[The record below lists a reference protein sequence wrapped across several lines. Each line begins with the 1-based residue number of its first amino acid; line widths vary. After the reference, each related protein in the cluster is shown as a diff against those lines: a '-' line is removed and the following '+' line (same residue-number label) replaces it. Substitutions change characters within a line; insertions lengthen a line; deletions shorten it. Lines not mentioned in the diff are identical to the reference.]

1 MAPFIGRHFLLKSKS
16 QISPGAAWRLLL
28 SLLDQPSR
36 RFAMLSMFARP
47 EDKSA
52 PPKTSGPAKAPS
64 AHAPKAAAA
73 ASKPTIRLINQAAA
87 NANPPRHV
95 PERQSPER
103 AIVQQSALDRRTPS
117 IGQYLHHL
125 QHDIRSYVK
134 AETLNAVIGTTPAEV
149 QRVARILAK
158 LKGRYLAQLVDLGN
172 GANGPIGEPE
182 IRDLRR
188 CREMYE
194 EVELGLNT
202 LRAAIEAGD
211 LELDGIRG
219 E

>member
-1 MAPFIGRHFLLKSKS
+1 MAFASV
-16 QISPGAAWRLLL
+16 
-28 SLLDQPSR
+28 LLDQSSR
-36 RFAMLSMFARP
+36 RFAMLSMFARS
-47 EDKSA
+47 EDKA
-52 PPKTSGPAKAPS
+52 PAPAKAPS
-64 AHAPKAAAA
+64 TKAPAANAPKATATAG
-73 ASKPTIRLINQAAA
+73 KPTIRLINQAAA
-87 NANPPRHV
+87 NANPPRQI
-95 PERQSPER
+95 PERQPV
-103 AIVQQSALDRRTPS
+103 AQQSALDRRTPS

-134 AETLNAVIGTTPAEV
+134 AETLNAVIGTTPAEI

>member
-1 MAPFIGRHFLLKSKS
+1 
-16 QISPGAAWRLLL
+16 
-28 SLLDQPSR
+28 
-36 RFAMLSMFARP
+36 MLSMFARS
-47 EDKSA
+47 EDKAA
-52 PPKTSGPAKAPS
+52 PQTSGPARAPS
-64 AHAPKAAAA
+64 AHAPRAAAT
-73 ASKPTIRLINQAAA
+73 ASKPAIRLINQAAA

-95 PERQSPER
+95 PDRQP
-103 AIVQQSALDRRTPS
+103 APHQSALDRRTPS

-134 AETLNAVIGTTPAEV
+134 AETLNAVIGTTPAEI

>member
-1 MAPFIGRHFLLKSKS
+1 
-16 QISPGAAWRLLL
+16 
-28 SLLDQPSR
+28 
-36 RFAMLSMFARP
+36 MLSMFARQD
-47 EDKSA
+47 DKIA
-52 PPKTSGPAKAPS
+52 TPAKAP
-64 AHAPKAAAA
+64 AAAAPKAAVAA
-73 ASKPTIRLINQAAA
+73 PAALTNTARSTIRLLDPVAA
-87 NANPPRHV
+87 NTNPPRK
-95 PERQSPER
+95 
-103 AIVQQSALDRRTPS
+103 SALERRAPS

-172 GANGPIGEPE
+172 GAKGPIGEPE

-194 EVELGLNT
+194 EVELGLNM

-211 LELDGIRG
+211 LELDGVRG

>member
-1 MAPFIGRHFLLKSKS
+1 
-16 QISPGAAWRLLL
+16 
-28 SLLDQPSR
+28 
-36 RFAMLSMFARP
+36 MLSMFARP
-47 EDKSA
+47 DDKPLAQS
-52 PPKTSGPAKAPS
+52 KAP
-64 AHAPKAAAA
+64 ATVAPKAAAPAPA
-73 ASKPTIRLINQAAA
+73 ARPTIRLLDPVAA
-87 NANPPRHV
+87 NANPPRKSSL
-95 PERQSPER
+95 E
-103 AIVQQSALDRRTPS
+103 RRTPS
-117 IGQYLHHL
+117 TGQYLHHL

-134 AETLNAVIGTTPAEV
+134 AETLNAVIGTTPAEI

-194 EVELGLNT
+194 EVELGLNM

-211 LELDGIRG
+211 LELDGVRG
-219 E
+219 D

>member
-1 MAPFIGRHFLLKSKS
+1 
-16 QISPGAAWRLLL
+16 
-28 SLLDQPSR
+28 
-36 RFAMLSMFARP
+36 MLSMFARS
-47 EDKSA
+47 EDKA
-52 PPKTSGPAKAPS
+52 PAPARAPS
-64 AHAPKAAAA
+64 PHAPKAAAT

-87 NANPPRHV
+87 NANPPRQA
-95 PERQSPER
+95 PERQP
-103 AIVQQSALDRRTPS
+103 AQQTALDRRTPS

-134 AETLNAVIGTTPAEV
+134 AETLNAVIGTTPAEI

>member
-1 MAPFIGRHFLLKSKS
+1 
-16 QISPGAAWRLLL
+16 
-28 SLLDQPSR
+28 
-36 RFAMLSMFARP
+36 MLSMFARP
-47 EDKSA
+47 EDRPAA
-52 PPKTSGPAKAPS
+52 PARTPADIT
-64 AHAPKAAAA
+64 PKAAAT
-73 ASKPTIRLINQAAA
+73 ASKPTIRLLNPAAA
-87 NANPPRHV
+87 NANPPHQISPRPV
-95 PERQSPER
+95 AERQAST
-103 AIVQQSALDRRTPS
+103 QSNVIERRTPN

-172 GANGPIGEPE
+172 GKNGPIGEPE

-194 EVELGLNT
+194 EIELGLNT

-211 LELDGIRG
+211 LELDGVRCD
-219 E
+219 

>member
-1 MAPFIGRHFLLKSKS
+1 
-16 QISPGAAWRLLL
+16 
-28 SLLDQPSR
+28 
-36 RFAMLSMFARP
+36 MLSMFTRS
-47 EDKSA
+47 EDKAA
-52 PPKTSGPAKAPS
+52 PPRASGTTPS
-64 AHAPKAAAA
+64 PHAPKAAAT

-87 NANPPRHV
+87 NANPPRPA
-95 PERQSPER
+95 PERQQ
-103 AIVQQSALDRRTPS
+103 ALQQSTLDRRTPS

-134 AETLNAVIGTTPAEV
+134 AETLNAVIGTTPAEI

>member
-1 MAPFIGRHFLLKSKS
+1 
-16 QISPGAAWRLLL
+16 
-28 SLLDQPSR
+28 
-36 RFAMLSMFARP
+36 MLSMFARS
-47 EDKSA
+47 EDKAA
-52 PPKTSGPAKAPS
+52 PPKASGPAKAP
-64 AHAPKAAAA
+64 AAQAPKAAATA
-73 ASKPTIRLINQAAA
+73 GKPTIRLINQAAA
-87 NANPPRHV
+87 NANPPRPI
-95 PERQSPER
+95 PERQVVER
-103 AIVQQSALDRRTPS
+103 AAPQPSALDRRTPS

-172 GANGPIGEPE
+172 GNNGPIGEPE

-194 EVELGLNT
+194 EVEIGLNT
-202 LRAAIEAGD
+202 LRASIEAGD

>member
-1 MAPFIGRHFLLKSKS
+1 
-16 QISPGAAWRLLL
+16 
-28 SLLDQPSR
+28 
-36 RFAMLSMFARP
+36 MLSMFARP
-47 EDKSA
+47 EDKS
-52 PPKTSGPAKAPS
+52 TPAKAP
-64 AHAPKAAAA
+64 APHAPKAAAT

-87 NANPPRHV
+87 NANPPRQL
-95 PERQSPER
+95 PERQVPDR
-103 AIVQQSALDRRTPS
+103 VAAPQQSTLERRTPS

-172 GANGPIGEPE
+172 GPIGEPE

-211 LELDGIRG
+211 LELDGVRG

>member
-1 MAPFIGRHFLLKSKS
+1 MAPFIGRHFLLKSTS
-16 QISPGAAWRLLL
+16 LAAQDPARGLLL
-28 SLLDQPSR
+28 SRPDQPGR
-36 RFAMLSMFARP
+36 RFAMLSMFARS
-47 EDKSA
+47 EDKA
-52 PPKTSGPAKAPS
+52 PAPARAPS
-64 AHAPKAAAA
+64 PHAPKAAAT

-87 NANPPRHV
+87 ANANPPRQA
-95 PERQSPER
+95 PERQPAQPST
-103 AIVQQSALDRRTPS
+103 LDRRTPS

-172 GANGPIGEPE
+172 SNNGPIGEPE

-194 EVELGLNT
+194 EVEMGLNT

>member
-1 MAPFIGRHFLLKSKS
+1 MALASV
-16 QISPGAAWRLLL
+16 
-28 SLLDQPSR
+28 LLDQSSR
-36 RFAMLSMFARP
+36 RFAMLSMFARS
-47 EDKSA
+47 EDKA
-52 PPKTSGPAKAPS
+52 PAPAKAPS
-64 AHAPKAAAA
+64 TKAPAANAPKATATAG
-73 ASKPTIRLINQAAA
+73 KPTIRLINQAAA
-87 NANPPRHV
+87 NANPPRQI
-95 PERQSPER
+95 PERQPV
-103 AIVQQSALDRRTPS
+103 AQQSALDRRTPS

-134 AETLNAVIGTTPAEV
+134 AETLNAVIGTTPAEI

>member
-1 MAPFIGRHFLLKSKS
+1 
-16 QISPGAAWRLLL
+16 
-28 SLLDQPSR
+28 
-36 RFAMLSMFARP
+36 MLSMFARQD
-47 EDKSA
+47 DKTA
-52 PPKTSGPAKAPS
+52 TPAKTPA
-64 AHAPKAAAA
+64 AVAPKAVVAAPA
-73 ASKPTIRLINQAAA
+73 APTNTARSTIRLLDPVAA
-87 NANPPRHV
+87 NANPPRQN
-95 PERQSPER
+95 PNRQN
-103 AIVQQSALDRRTPS
+103 ANQQSALERRAPS

-134 AETLNAVIGTTPAEV
+134 AETLNAVIGTTPVEV

-172 GANGPIGEPE
+172 GKNGPIGEPE

-194 EVELGLNT
+194 EVELGLSV

-211 LELDGIRG
+211 LELDGVRTD
-219 E
+219 

>member
-1 MAPFIGRHFLLKSKS
+1 MAPFSGRHFLLKSRS
-16 QISPGAAWRLLL
+16 LAAPDTARRLLL
-28 SLLDQPSR
+28 FLLDQPSR
-36 RFAMLSMFARP
+36 RFAMLSMFARS
-47 EDKSA
+47 EDKAA
-52 PPKTSGPAKAPS
+52 PPKISGSAKTPS
-64 AHAPKAAAA
+64 ANAPKAAATA
-73 ASKPTIRLINQAAA
+73 GKPTIRLINQAAA
-87 NANPPRHV
+87 NANPRPL
-95 PERQSPER
+95 PERQPI
-103 AIVQQSALDRRTPS
+103 AQQSTLDRRTPS

>member
-1 MAPFIGRHFLLKSKS
+1 
-16 QISPGAAWRLLL
+16 
-28 SLLDQPSR
+28 
-36 RFAMLSMFARP
+36 MLSMFARP
-47 EDKSA
+47 EDKI
-52 PPKTSGPAKAPS
+52 PAKAPAAS
-64 AHAPKAAAA
+64 KPAAPRAAAA
-73 ASKPTIRLINQAAA
+73 AAAPAPARPSVRLVAP
-87 NANPPRHV
+87 ANPPHAIV
-95 PERQSPER
+95 ERQLVKRPS
-103 AIVQQSALDRRTPS
+103 VLDRRAPS

-125 QHDIRSYVK
+125 QHDVRSYVK
-134 AETLNAVIGTTPAEV
+134 AETLNAVIGTTPAEI

-158 LKGRYLAQLVDLGN
+158 LKGRYLAQLVDLGS

-188 CREMYE
+188 SREMYE

-211 LELDGIRG
+211 LELDGVRG

>member
-1 MAPFIGRHFLLKSKS
+1 
-16 QISPGAAWRLLL
+16 
-28 SLLDQPSR
+28 
-36 RFAMLSMFARP
+36 MLSMFARP
-47 EDKSA
+47 EDK
-52 PPKTSGPAKAPS
+52 PTTSAKAPGS
-64 AHAPKAAAA
+64 STALAANPPKAAAT

-87 NANPPRHV
+87 NTNPPRPAPERQAPERQV
-95 PERQSPER
+95 PERLVAARQILDRQPTL
-103 AIVQQSALDRRTPS
+103 QQSVLDRRTPS

-125 QHDIRSYVK
+125 QHDVRSYVK
-134 AETLNAVIGTTPAEV
+134 AETLNAVIGTTPAEI

-158 LKGRYLAQLVDLGN
+158 LKGRYLAQLVDLGS

-188 CREMYE
+188 SREMYE

-211 LELDGIRG
+211 LELDGVRG

>member
-1 MAPFIGRHFLLKSKS
+1 
-16 QISPGAAWRLLL
+16 
-28 SLLDQPSR
+28 
-36 RFAMLSMFARP
+36 MLSMFARS
-47 EDKSA
+47 EDKA
-52 PPKTSGPAKAPS
+52 PAPAKAPS
-64 AHAPKAAAA
+64 TKAPAANAPKATATAG
-73 ASKPTIRLINQAAA
+73 KPTIRLINQAAA
-87 NANPPRHV
+87 NANPPRQI
-95 PERQSPER
+95 PERQPV
-103 AIVQQSALDRRTPS
+103 AQQSALDRRTPS

-134 AETLNAVIGTTPAEV
+134 AETLNAVIGTTPAEI

>member
-1 MAPFIGRHFLLKSKS
+1 
-16 QISPGAAWRLLL
+16 
-28 SLLDQPSR
+28 
-36 RFAMLSMFARP
+36 MLSMFARP
-47 EDKSA
+47 EEKSA
-52 PPKTSGPAKAPS
+52 APAKAPS
-64 AHAPKAAAA
+64 AHAPKAAAT

-87 NANPPRHV
+87 NANPPRPA
-95 PERQSPER
+95 PERQP
-103 AIVQQSALDRRTPS
+103 ALQQSTIDRRTPS

>member
-1 MAPFIGRHFLLKSKS
+1 
-16 QISPGAAWRLLL
+16 
-28 SLLDQPSR
+28 
-36 RFAMLSMFARP
+36 MLSMFARS
-47 EDKSA
+47 EDKA
-52 PPKTSGPAKAPS
+52 PTPSKAPA
-64 AHAPKAAAA
+64 AHAPKAAAT
-73 ASKPTIRLINQAAA
+73 ASKPTIRLINQAAG

-95 PERQSPER
+95 PERQ
-103 AIVQQSALDRRTPS
+103 AAVQQSTLDRRTPS

>member
-1 MAPFIGRHFLLKSKS
+1 
-16 QISPGAAWRLLL
+16 
-28 SLLDQPSR
+28 
-36 RFAMLSMFARP
+36 MLSMFARS
-47 EDKSA
+47 EDKA
-52 PPKTSGPAKAPS
+52 PAPARAPS
-64 AHAPKAAAA
+64 PHAPKAAAT

-87 NANPPRHV
+87 ANANPPRQA
-95 PERQSPER
+95 PERQPAQPST
-103 AIVQQSALDRRTPS
+103 LDRRTPS

-172 GANGPIGEPE
+172 SNNGPIGEPE

-194 EVELGLNT
+194 EVEMGLNT